1 GHFWTFGEETIYSI
15 LATWAQG
22 IHTVDEYSQLVT
34 PQALYVLY
42 AVLGNDVTGA
52 LNGFVPFPGPSWEN
66 FWKALQLW
74 GVRYYVAARE
84 RSAPPQSTGFP
95 VVTLPKRT
103 PPAGTGAPGLWYI
116 FELPRPNVGNY
127 SPTE

>member
-1 GHFWTFGEETIYSI
+1 
-15 LATWAQG
+15 
-22 IHTVDEYSQLVT
+22 EYGQLVT

-74 GVRYYVAARE
+74 GVRYYVADRE
-84 RSAPPQSTGFP
+84 RSAPAQSTGFP

-103 PPAGTGAPGLWYI
+103 PPAAVGRLVSGTSSSFHVRTSATTAR
-116 FELPRPNVGNY
+116 PRWPPPNRR
-127 SPTE
+127 PTSQR